1 VPGPKQTRQLDLPPE
16 STGYRTKTE
25 WAYIQL
31 RRWIQSGELEAEQ
44 RLDQQQLAM
53 RLGVSR
59 VPLRQALVRLQA
71 DGLVVA
77 HHHLSATVAP
87 MSLEHAEDIYASR
100 GALEPMLTEVA
111 VQRLDDSTI
120 RDLNSLLEEQQEAL
134 AAGLRPRFLELDRRF
149 HNRLYQESGYHT
161 SVDLVHR
168 LRDLSDRYVAA
179 FQGDAERSQSTLLE
193 HHHIVRACASR
204 DAAEAARLVRDHVRR
219 GIEFLRQIPR
229 SVEPQ
234 HSDPS
239 AEPSD

>member
-1 VPGPKQTRQLDLPPE
+1 VPRPKQAHQLNLLPE
-16 STGYRTKTE
+16 STGHRTKTE

-31 RRWIQSGELEAEQ
+31 RRWIRSGELEADQ
-44 RLDQQQLAM
+44 RLDQQQLAE

-77 HHHLSATVAP
+77 RHHFSATVAP
-87 MSLEHAEDIYASR
+87 LSFEHAEDIYASR
-100 GALEPMLTEVA
+100 GALEPMLAEAA
-111 VQRLDDSTI
+111 VQRLDNGTI
-120 RDLNSLLEEQQEAL
+120 RDLNSLLDEQKEAL
-134 AAGLRPRFLELDRRF
+134 AAGLRPRFLDLDRRF

-161 SVDLVHR
+161 SIDLVHR

-193 HHHIVRACASR
+193 HHDIVRACTSR
-204 DAAEAARLVRDHVRR
+204 DAAEAARLVRNHVRR
-219 GIEFLRQIPR
+219 GIEFLRQMPC
-229 SVEPQ
+229 SAEPE

-239 AEPSD
+239 AEPVG

>member
-1 VPGPKQTRQLDLPPE
+1 MPSPKQTRHLDLPPD

-44 RLDQQQLAM
+44 RLDQQQLAT

-77 HHHLSATVAP
+77 RHHFSATVAP
-87 MSLEHAEDIYASR
+87 LSFEHAEDIYASR
-100 GALEPMLTEVA
+100 GALEPMLTEAA
-111 VQRLDDSTI
+111 VQRLDNGTI
-120 RDLNSLLEEQQEAL
+120 RDLDALLEEQQEAL
-134 AAGLRPRFLELDRRF
+134 AAGLRPRFLELDRSF

-161 SVDLVHR
+161 SVELVQR

-193 HHHIVRACASR
+193 HHDIVRASASR
-204 DAAEAARLVRDHVRR
+204 DAAKAARLVRDHVRR
-219 GIEFLRQIPR
+219 GIDFLRQMQR
-229 SVEPQ
+229 SAEQ
-234 HSDPS
+234 SQSDPS
-239 AEPSD
+239 AGPSG